1 MRTTP
6 HCSKLIPNR
15 EKEIPPHEKK
25 ARGHFKPIIFSIY
38 SKTNS
43 EGQSSKNIIYHKQN
57 ELEAVCKH
65 RRFLESVGMTINK
78 RGIIYLRNWMNTMQN
93 K

>member
-1 MRTTP
+1 MKKKQGVILNQL
-6 HCSKLIPNR
+6 SFQYILKLTLR
-15 EKEIPPHEKK
+15 DK
-25 ARGHFKPIIFSIY
+25 ALKILYI
-38 SKTNS
+38 TN
-43 EGQSSKNIIYHKQN
+43 QN